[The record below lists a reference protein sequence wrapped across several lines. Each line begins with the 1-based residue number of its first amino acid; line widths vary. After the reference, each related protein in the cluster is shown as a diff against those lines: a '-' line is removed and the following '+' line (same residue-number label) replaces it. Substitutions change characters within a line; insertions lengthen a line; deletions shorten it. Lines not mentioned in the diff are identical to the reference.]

1 MTESVVPQIPQAPQS
16 PQSSQ
21 TEALARLVGFFETIS
36 LAEVGRISAFYTDD
50 ADFKDPFN
58 QVRGGPAITAIF
70 AHMFEQV
77 DAPRFVVRETVLQGD
92 AAMLIW
98 DFEFAFRKP
107 LPAGQQCIRGC
118 SHVRFAADGRV
129 GWHRDYWDAAE
140 ELYEKLPLIGSLMR
154 LLRRR
159 GAVKTER

>member
-1 MTESVVPQIPQAPQS
+1 MTESVAPPLSQAPQA
-16 PQSSQ
+16 SQ
-21 TEALARLVGFFETIS
+21 TEALARLVRFFETIS
-36 LAEVGRISAFYTDD
+36 LADLGGISAFYTDD
-50 ADFKDPFN
+50 ADFKDRFN
-58 QVRGGPAITAIF
+58 QVRGVPAITAIF

-92 AAMLIW
+92 AALLSW

-118 SHVRFAADGRV
+118 SHVRFAPDGRV
-129 GWHRDYWDAAE
+129 AWHRDYWDAAE
-140 ELYEKLPLIGSLMR
+140 ELYEKMPLIGSLMR

-159 GAVKTER
+159 GAVNTGR

>member
-1 MTESVVPQIPQAPQS
+1 MTESVTPHASQV
-16 PQSSQ
+16 SQ
-21 TEALARLVGFFETIS
+21 TESLARLVSFFETIS
-36 LAEVGRISAFYTDD
+36 LADVGLIGAFYTDD

-58 QVRGGPAITAIF
+58 QVRGIPAISAIF

-92 AAMLIW
+92 AALLVW

-118 SHVRFAADGRV
+118 SHVRFAPDGRV
-129 GWHRDYWDAAE
+129 AWHRDYWDASE

-154 LLRRR
+154 WLRRR
-159 GAVKTER
+159 GAVDTGR

>member
-1 MTESVVPQIPQAPQS
+1 MTESVAPPLSQA

-21 TEALARLVGFFETIS
+21 TEALARLVGFYETIS
-36 LAEVGRISAFYTDD
+36 LADVGRIGAFYTDD

-58 QVRGGPAITAIF
+58 QVRGIPAIAAIF
-70 AHMFEQV
+70 THMFGQV

-92 AAMLIW
+92 AALLVW

-107 LPAGQQCIRGC
+107 LPAGPQCIRGC
-118 SHVRFAADGRV
+118 SHVRFAPDGRV
-129 GWHRDYWDAAE
+129 AWHRDYWDAAE

-154 LLRRR
+154 WLRRR
-159 GAVKTER
+159 GAVETGR

>member
-1 MTESVVPQIPQAPQS
+1 MTESVAPQASLAPQV
-16 PQSSQ
+16 PHSSQ

-36 LAEVGRISAFYTDD
+36 LADVGQIGAFYTDD

-58 QVRGGPAITAIF
+58 QVRGIPAITAIF

-77 DAPRFVVRETVLQGD
+77 DAPRFVVRETVLEGD
-92 AAMLIW
+92 AALLVW

-118 SHVRFAADGRV
+118 SHVRFAPDGRV
-129 GWHRDYWDAAE
+129 AWHRDYWDAAE

-154 LLRRR
+154 WLRRR
-159 GAVKTER
+159 SAVDTGR